1 MHHSHESIVMNA
13 QAPILQLHTSLDV
26 AISLAGIG
34 QRVVSKTWKETA
46 NQTKKERHAIVPL
59 ECVTAPELND
69 SPFRALVESALMSAA
84 ETVLRDWVN
93 QDGDQCFEIPAEQ
106 LFRPNLVEVFLGRES
121 WMPKE
126 ALDVAFTQSATWSRI
141 VARPEF
147 KSNKSY
153 QRAANLFKDSI
164 LKLAGKNTSLKPELC
179 DALLVKLD
187 DRDLNTE
194 FGAFVVKRLGQIK
207 NRTAEEFDLSAL

>member
-1 MHHSHESIVMNA
+1 MNA
-13 QAPILQLHTSLDV
+13 QSQSPLLRLHTSLDA
-26 AISLAGIG
+26 AISLSGIG

-46 NQTKKERHAIVPL
+46 NQTKKERHVIVPM
-59 ECVTAPELND
+59 ECVTAPELSD

-93 QDGDQCFEIPAEQ
+93 QEGDQCFEIPAEQ
-106 LFRPNLVEVFLGRES
+106 LFRPNLVETFMGRDS
-121 WMPKE
+121 WLSKE
-126 ALDVAFTQSATWSRI
+126 ALDLAFTQSATWQRI
-141 VARPEF
+141 VGRVEF
-147 KSNKSY
+147 KQNKSY
-153 QRAANLFKDSI
+153 QRAANLFKESI

-179 DALLVKLD
+179 DAILVKLD

-207 NRTAEEFDLSAL
+207 NRSAEEFDLSAL

>member
-1 MHHSHESIVMNA
+1 MSS
-13 QAPILQLHTSLDV
+13 QSQSPILQLHTSLDA
-26 AISLAGIG
+26 AISLSGIG

-46 NQTKKERHAIVPL
+46 LQRRKERHAIVPM

-93 QDGDQCFEIPAEQ
+93 QEGDQCFEIPAEQ
-106 LFRPNLVEVFLGRES
+106 FNRPNLIETFMGRES
-121 WMPKE
+121 WLSKE
-126 ALDVAFTQSATWSRI
+126 ALDLAFTQSQTWKRI

-147 KSNKSY
+147 KNNKSY

-164 LKLAGKNTSLKPELC
+164 LKLSGKNTGLKPELC
-179 DALLVKLD
+179 DAILVKLD
-187 DRDLNTE
+187 DSDLNTE

>member
-1 MHHSHESIVMNA
+1 MSS
-13 QAPILQLHTSLDV
+13 QSQSPILQLHTSLDA
-26 AISLAGIG
+26 AISLSGIG

-46 NQTKKERHAIVPL
+46 LQRRKERHAIVPM

-93 QDGDQCFEIPAEQ
+93 QEGDQCFEIPAEQ
-106 LFRPNLVEVFLGRES
+106 FNRPNLIETFMGRES
-121 WMPKE
+121 WLSKE
-126 ALDVAFTQSATWSRI
+126 ALDLAFTQSQTWKRI
-141 VARPEF
+141 VTRPEF
-147 KSNKSY
+147 KNNKSY

-164 LKLAGKNTSLKPELC
+164 LKLSGKNTGLKPELC
-179 DALLVKLD
+179 DAILVKLD
-187 DRDLNTE
+187 DSDLNTE

>member
-1 MHHSHESIVMNA
+1 MSSTPQSSSSLA
-13 QAPILQLHTSLDV
+13 LHTSLDA
-26 AISLAGIG
+26 AITLSGIG

-46 NQTKKERHAIVPL
+46 NQKRKERHVIVPV

-93 QDGDQCFEIPAEQ
+93 QEGDSCFEIPSEQ
-106 LFRPNLVEVFLGRES
+106 FFRPNLIEVFMGRES
-121 WMPKE
+121 WLSKE
-126 ALDVAFTQSATWSRI
+126 ALDLAFTQSATWSRI

-147 KSNKSY
+147 KSNKGY

-164 LKLAGKNTSLKPELC
+164 LKLSGKNTSLKPELC
-179 DALLVKLD
+179 DAILVKLD
-187 DRDLNTE
+187 DSDLSTE
-194 FGAFVVKRLGQIK
+194 FGAFVVKRLNQIK
-207 NRTAEEFDLSAL
+207 NKNVEEFDLSAL

>member
-1 MHHSHESIVMNA
+1 MPSHSQS
-13 QAPILQLHTSLDV
+13 PILQLHTSLDA
-26 AISLAGIG
+26 AISLSGIG
-34 QRVVSKTWKETA
+34 ERVVSKTWKETA
-46 NQTKKERHAIVPL
+46 NQRKKERHAIVPV

-93 QDGDQCFEIPAEQ
+93 QEGDQCYEIPSEQ
-106 LFRPNLVEVFLGRES
+106 FFRPNLIETFMGRDS
-121 WMPKE
+121 WLSKE
-126 ALDVAFTQSATWSRI
+126 ALDLAFTQSATWQRI
-141 VARPEF
+141 VGRAEF
-147 KSNKSY
+147 RNNKSY

-164 LKLAGKNTSLKPELC
+164 LKLSGKNTSLKPELC

-187 DRDLNTE
+187 DSDLNTE

-207 NRTAEEFDLSAL
+207 NRSAEEFDLSAL

>member
-1 MHHSHESIVMNA
+1 MNA
-13 QAPILQLHTSLDV
+13 QSQSTLLQLHTSLDA
-26 AISLAGIG
+26 AISLSGIG

-46 NQTKKERHAIVPL
+46 QQRRKERHVIVDA
-59 ECVTAPELND
+59 ECVTATELND

-84 ETVLRDWVN
+84 ETTLRDWVN
-93 QDGDQCFEIPAEQ
+93 QEGDQCFEIPSEQ
-106 LFRPNLVEVFLGRES
+106 LFRPSLIETFMGRES
-121 WMPKE
+121 WMSKE
-126 ALDVAFTQSATWSRI
+126 ALDLAFTQSATWQRI
-141 VARPEF
+141 VGRTEF
-147 KSNKSY
+147 KHNKQY
-153 QRAANLFKDSI
+153 QRAANLFKESI

-207 NRTAEEFDLSAL
+207 NRTTEEFDLSAL

>member
-1 MHHSHESIVMNA
+1 MNA
-13 QAPILQLHTSLDV
+13 QSPLLRLHTSLDA
-26 AISLAGIG
+26 AISLSGIG

-46 NQTKKERHAIVPL
+46 QQRRKERHVIVDA

-93 QDGDQCFEIPAEQ
+93 QEGDNCFEIPAEQ
-106 LFRPNLVEVFLGRES
+106 LFRPNLIETFMGRDS
-121 WMPKE
+121 WLSKE
-126 ALDVAFTQSATWSRI
+126 ALDLAFTQSATWDRI
-141 VARPEF
+141 VNKPAF
-147 KSNKSY
+147 KQNKGY
-153 QRAANLFKDSI
+153 QRAANLSQVSI

-187 DRDLNTE
+187 DRDLQTE

-207 NRTAEEFDLSAL
+207 NRTTEEFDLSAL